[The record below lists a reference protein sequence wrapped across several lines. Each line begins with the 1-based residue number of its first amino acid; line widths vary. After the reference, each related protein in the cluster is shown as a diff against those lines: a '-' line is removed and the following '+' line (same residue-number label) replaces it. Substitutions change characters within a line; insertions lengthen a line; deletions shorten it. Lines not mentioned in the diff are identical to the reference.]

1 MNEASGGGFPI
12 FEEEEVSDGAR
23 ALRKV
28 VFQRS
33 DWMGGCFRG
42 GGEQELSRG
51 FGVFVGR
58 EH

>member
-42 GGEQELSRG
+42 GGSRNLAG
-51 FGVFVGR
+51 AL
-58 EH
+58 ECL